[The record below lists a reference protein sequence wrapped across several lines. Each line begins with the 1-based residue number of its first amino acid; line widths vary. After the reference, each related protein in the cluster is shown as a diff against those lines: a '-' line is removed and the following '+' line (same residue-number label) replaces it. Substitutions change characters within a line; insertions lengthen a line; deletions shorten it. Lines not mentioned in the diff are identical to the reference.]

1 MIVVRW
7 VSRNLPSPE
16 RHPHDGVIDSHDQQ
30 RQQVDQNDNYDMIPW
45 KEHRELR
52 ITSHLLAINQS
63 LGINQSDLVLPERL
77 ISRCYT

>member
-1 MIVVRW
+1 MIAVRW

-45 KEHRELR
+45 KEHRESNKSIIR
-52 ITSHLLAINQS
+52 NKSERF
-63 LGINQSDLVLPERL
+63 GIARKAYLQVLYVKHENVGF
-77 ISRCYT
+77 